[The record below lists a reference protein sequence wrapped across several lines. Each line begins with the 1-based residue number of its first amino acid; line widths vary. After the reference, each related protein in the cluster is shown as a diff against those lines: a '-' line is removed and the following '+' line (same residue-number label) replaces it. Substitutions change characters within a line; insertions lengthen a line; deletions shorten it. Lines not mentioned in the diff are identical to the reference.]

1 MTSPSTMRSL
11 AVLGNA
17 ADIRTWSNI
26 PYFFF
31 KAASKIGFLT
41 HALDLMPPNYRRD
54 RMRWSMLRP
63 LRLQRPG
70 GYQYSRENLEAMWQC
85 VPEEMRSGEII
96 SHFQIFPPLNRARR
110 EGLKHSFYC
119 DATLKQ
125 LYPPGQKTGIDPRF
139 MRDVFRR
146 ERELYEHARFFI
158 SMAKETARVV
168 IEEYGINPA
177 KVHVIRPGAN
187 IDEDIVRAHLAAR
200 GESWRLSGEPFR
212 EKHPARLGFIGMDWR
227 RKGLE
232 RLVQAAKILASRGR
246 PVRVAIIGDCP
257 LFMRQEA
264 VVEWLGIISKATQM
278 REFVSAIDTFA
289 LGCLPSYAEPLGIST
304 LECLRLGVPVMGT
317 RVGGIPDCVP
327 ADGGFLVERDA
338 SGEEIA
344 DAIDAR
350 MFDSRAYQEM
360 VRGAVREMDRVSW
373 DGTAR
378 RFEQIWNEPRGEAGE
393 AAR

>member
-1 MTSPSTMRSL
+1 MTAPTSPRSL

-31 KAASKIGFLT
+31 KAASKVGFLT

-54 RMRWSMLRP
+54 RMRWSMLAP

-70 GYQYSRENLEAMWQC
+70 GYQYSRQNLEAMWQC
-85 VPEEMRSGEII
+85 VPEELRGGEII
-96 SHFQIFPPLNRARR
+96 SHYQIFPPLNRARR
-110 EGLKHSFYC
+110 GGLMHSFYC

-125 LYPPGQKTGIDPRF
+125 LYPPGQKTGIDRRF
-139 MRDVFRR
+139 MQDVFRR

-158 SMAKETARVV
+158 AMAKETARVV

-177 KVHVIRPGAN
+177 KVHIVRPGAN
-187 IDEDIVRAHLAAR
+187 IDEDVVREHLTAR
-200 GESWRLSGEPFR
+200 GQSWQSRGEPFTD
-212 EKHPARLGFIGMDWR
+212 KTPARLGFIGMDWR

-246 PVRVAIIGDCP
+246 PVRVSIIGDCP
-257 LFMRQEA
+257 NHLRNEP
-264 VVEWLGIISKATQM
+264 VVEWLGIISKATHM

-327 ADGGFLVERDA
+327 KEGGFLVEPDSTA
-338 SGEEIA
+338 EQIA
-344 DAIDAR
+344 NAIDAR
-350 MFDSRAYQEM
+350 VFDGSVYRQL
-360 VRGAVREMDRVSW
+360 VRGAIAEMDHVSW
-373 DGTAR
+373 GATAGRFVEIWSR
-378 RFEQIWNEPRGEAGE
+378 RAK
-393 AAR
+393 